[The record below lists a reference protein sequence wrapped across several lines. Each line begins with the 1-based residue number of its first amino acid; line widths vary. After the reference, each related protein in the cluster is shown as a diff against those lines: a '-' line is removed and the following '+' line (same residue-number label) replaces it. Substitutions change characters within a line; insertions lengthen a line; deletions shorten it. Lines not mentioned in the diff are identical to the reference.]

1 MTKKVFAL
9 DTKPG
14 IQRDGTVLDKQF
26 YNDGQ
31 WVRFQRG
38 RPRKIGGYR
47 EMTDEFDGYS
57 RGIYVESEDGYNRIY
72 NGYNNGVQRFVCDNN
87 GIGSGITEYD
97 FGGLIDTLTNLVG
110 GSGYTNGSYSGVPL
124 TGGSGSGATADIT
137 VSGTSVT
144 SVTLVNTGNGYEA
157 GDQLS
162 ASDANLG
169 GGGGSGFSI
178 DVSAIFQKFDPSNLN
193 LWQFDGFFDATGGN
207 NNLIVAHPGKNLTAI
222 DNTLPTNVFV
232 GSPSGGNLYPIIDNQ
247 GSTPTNEYISIAGG
261 VVALHPY
268 LFVFGDNGLIK
279 NCSAGNLFDWNSP
292 DSNEVNVSSQK
303 IVQGLPVR
311 GGSNAPSGL
320 FWALDSL
327 IKVSYAPTTVASQ
340 TIYWRYDIIGSSS
353 ILSSQCVIEYD
364 GIYYWIG
371 VDRFLLYNG
380 TIKEIPNQMNQ
391 NWFFDNLNYS
401 QRQKVWATKVPR
413 YGEIW
418 WFYPRGNST
427 ECNDV
432 IIFNIR
438 EGTWYDAGSAL
449 GARRTAGYFS
459 QVFAYP
465 VMAGEDVSVQT
476 TVLTQ
481 DIVTLNTSDVVVT
494 AVNED
499 IATNLL
505 LVASGVPS
513 GTTITSIQPC
523 ASNFDA
529 TISGTT
535 LTVSA
540 LNTGTIKVGQV
551 ISGSGVTAGTA
562 ITAYGTG
569 TGGVG
574 TYTVDTSQTVGST
587 TTMDGLYSGYYNLV
601 LSAACTASATV
612 SATFDIVPGKIS
624 LWQHEIGTNEVVGQ
638 NENAIYSM
646 FETSDLGLVAGGP
659 SQPSMVGENRWLR
672 IERIEPDF
680 IMSGEMDLYVTGRPY
695 AQSEDSTTGP
705 YVFDSDTNKID
716 MKEQRRELRLKF
728 VSNTQN
734 GNYQL
739 GYLLLNADIGDVR
752 GY

>member
-1 MTKKVFAL
+1 MTKKVFSL
-9 DTKPG
+9 DTKAG

-26 YNDGQ
+26 YHDGQ

-47 EMTDEFDGYS
+47 DMTSQFDGYS
-57 RGIYVESEDGYNRIY
+57 RGIYVESEDGYNRIF
-72 NGYNNGVQRFVCDNN
+72 NGYNDGLQRFVCDNN
-87 GIGSGITEYD
+87 GIGSGISEYS
-97 FGGLIDTLTNLVG
+97 FGGPILTTNNLVG
-110 GSGYTNGSYSGVPL
+110 GSSYTNGTYTTVPL
-124 TGGSGSGATADIT
+124 TGGSGTGSEATIVVAGNVVTTVTIT
-137 VSGTSVT
+137 TA
-144 SVTLVNTGNGYEA
+144 GNGYVV

-162 ASDANLG
+162 AAAANIG
-169 GGGGSGFSI
+169 GTGSGFTV
-178 DVSAIFQKFDPSNLN
+178 DVATSEDKFTPNDLN

-207 NNLIVAHPGKNLTAI
+207 NNLILAHPGLNLSAI
-222 DNTLPTNVFV
+222 DNTVSSAVLA
-232 GSPSGGNLYPIIDNQ
+232 GSPGGSVMYPLQDSQ
-247 GSTPTNEYISIAGG
+247 GSSPTNEYIEVAGG

-268 LFVFGDNGLIK
+268 VFVYGDNGLIK
-279 NCSAGNLFDWNSP
+279 NCSAGNVFDWNSA
-292 DSNEVNVSSQK
+292 DANETNISSQK
-303 IVQGLPVR
+303 IVKGASVR

-340 TIYWRYDIIGSSS
+340 TLYWRYDVIGSIS

-380 TIKEIPNQMNQ
+380 VIKEIPNTMNQ

-427 ECNDV
+427 ECNDA
-432 IIFNIR
+432 IIFNVR

-459 QVFAYP
+459 QVFAFP

-476 TVLTQ
+476 TLLTQ
-481 DIVTLNTSDVVVT
+481 DIVTLNTSNVVVT
-494 AVNED
+494 AINE
-499 IATNLL
+499 AVAANLL
-505 LVASGVPS
+505 LVATGVPS
-513 GTTITSIQPC
+513 GTTIIDVQPC
-523 ASNFDA
+523 SSNFDA

-551 ISGSGVTAGTA
+551 ISGAGVTAGTA

-569 TGGVG
+569 TGGAG
-574 TYTVDTSQTVGST
+574 TYTVGTSQTVGST
-587 TTMDGLYSGYYNLV
+587 TTMDGLYTGYYNLV

-612 SATFDIVPGKIS
+612 SATFDTVPGKIS
-624 LWQHEIGTNEVVGQ
+624 LWQHEIGTNAVSGQ
-638 NENAIYSM
+638 NQDAIYSM
-646 FETSDLGLVAGGP
+646 FETNDLGWVSGGP
-659 SQPSMVGENRWLR
+659 SQPSPVGENRWLR
-672 IERIEPDF
+672 LERVEPDF
-680 IMSGEMDLYVTGRPY
+680 LMSGEMEMYITGRPY
-695 AQSEDSTTGP
+695 AQSDDQTTGP
-705 YVFDSDTNKID
+705 YVFDSNTNKID
-716 MKEQRRELRLKF
+716 LKEQRRELRLQF

-739 GYLLLNADIGDVR
+739 GNLLLSADIGDVR